1 MKHPYLGL
9 WSLLAVSFIL
19 FFSLSAFGT
28 ITIGG
33 VELQSSQIYDEL
45 TREREQED
53 SLMELYVEQDSCL
66 VEQKP
71 EIDTLPQRILLVGDS
86 MLEGLSPRM
95 AAYAEHNGHTLYTVI
110 WYGSTTKTWGST
122 TRLKDYI
129 AQYEP
134 TYVFVALG
142 ANELFVRDVKKH
154 REKYVKNLIEQLGDV
169 EYLWIGPPNWKEDT
183 GINDLIRSYTP
194 RGKFFLSKEMHF
206 DRASDRMHPTRKAAA
221 KWFDSIA
228 RWMPEYSTHPIKLEE
243 PEVAKAQPAKIIIHQ
258 PQD

>member
-1 MKHPYLGL
+1 
-9 WSLLAVSFIL
+9 
-19 FFSLSAFGT
+19 
-28 ITIGG
+28 
-33 VELQSSQIYDEL
+33 
-45 TREREQED
+45 
-53 SLMELYVEQDSCL
+53 
-66 VEQKP
+66 
-71 EIDTLPQRILLVGDS
+71 
-86 MLEGLSPRM
+86 
-95 AAYAEHNGHTLYTVI
+95 
-110 WYGSTTKTWGST
+110 
-122 TRLKDYI
+122 
-129 AQYEP
+129 
-134 TYVFVALG
+134 VFVALG